1 MLTFD
6 CLATADRGDA
16 AFELQHASGP
26 VLATSWISSPVPGLP
41 GTTTAG
47 DVQFVVTDP
56 APPGGLLHVVAT
68 VQAGQPATGRLFA
81 RLRAAFP

>member
-6 CLATADRGDA
+6 CLVTADRGDA
-16 AFELQHASGP
+16 TLALQHASDP
-26 VLATSWISSPVPGLP
+26 VISNNWTSVPVPGAV

-56 APPGGLLHVVAT
+56 APPGGLLHIVAT
-68 VQAGQPATGRLFA
+68 LQPSTGKLFA
-81 RLRAAFP
+81 RLRAALP